1 MRIKTMLSRPLAI
14 SILGLALITAASGL
28 AVAQSSGDASQF
40 GPRAGK
46 TSQPGAGQ
54 PTVEIIASHG
64 PWKIQ
69 CETQVKSD
77 KSDSQRQCGMVQTA
91 QNEKN
96 PKATLTLV
104 LVNSKQGDKSQT
116 TMRVIAP
123 IGVFLPTGV
132 ALEIDGNAVGR
143 VPFTRCMPQVC
154 MAFAEASPET
164 LTKMKKGNEANFI
177 IYEAPGI
184 GLPMKLSLDRI
195 LGSLGRSQQ
204 ELGGR
209 SALAEVL
216 RVPYLDVSNAGT
228 GDQRAKHIRQ
238 SRSLIPPISSRS
250 RAEAIVAD
258 TLHGAD
264 DGELFVEKRQT
275 ESLVY
280 DDGKLKSASFDESQG
295 FGLRA
300 VRGETAAYAHATDL
314 SESALKRA
322 AEVCRTVARGGGV
335 NACQLAPERT
345 NTRLYTDTNPVG
357 STGLSRED
365 RAAAEGRCLCP
376 RASIRVCARS
386 RCRWLPTGRPSRS
399 CAVTEAVYRDVR
411 PLVRFNVSVV
421 SSDGTEQ
428 GQGSHGL
435 GGRGEPLTYFTEDIW
450 QEAAR
455 EALRQSLVSLEA
467 KPAPAGEMD
476 VLLGPGWPGILLHE
490 AVGHGLEGDFHR
502 KKTSVF
508 TGMLGERVAAKGV
521 TIVDDGTIPEPPR
534 LDQHRRR
541 GNTIALARR

>member
-116 TMRVIAP
+116 MMRVIAP

-184 GLPMKLSLDRI
+184 GLPMKLSLT
-195 LGSLGRSQQ
+195 GFSA
-204 ELGGR
+204 
-209 SALAEVL
+209 ALA
-216 RVPYLDVSNAGT
+216 
-228 GDQRAKHIRQ
+228 
-238 SRSLIPPISSRS
+238 
-250 RAEAIVAD
+250 
-258 TLHGAD
+258 
-264 DGELFVEKRQT
+264 
-275 ESLVY
+275 
-280 DDGKLKSASFDESQG
+280 
-295 FGLRA
+295 
-300 VRGETAAYAHATDL
+300 DL
-314 SESALKRA
+314 NK
-322 AEVCRTVARGGGV
+322 
-335 NACQLAPERT
+335 N
-345 NTRLYTDTNPVG
+345 
-357 STGLSRED
+357 
-365 RAAAEGRCLCP
+365 
-376 RASIRVCARS
+376 
-386 RCRWLPTGRPSRS
+386 
-399 CAVTEAVYRDVR
+399 
-411 PLVRFNVSVV
+411 
-421 SSDGTEQ
+421 
-428 GQGSHGL
+428 
-435 GGRGEPLTYFTEDIW
+435 
-450 QEAAR
+450 
-455 EALRQSLVSLEA
+455 
-467 KPAPAGEMD
+467 
-476 VLLGPGWPGILLHE
+476 
-490 AVGHGLEGDFHR
+490 
-502 KKTSVF
+502 
-508 TGMLGERVAAKGV
+508 
-521 TIVDDGTIPEPPR
+521 
-534 LDQHRRR
+534 
-541 GNTIALARR
+541 